1 MNKEDVLNRSED
13 FANID
18 DLLDDNDDDDD
29 EKPKDIIKI
38 EDFLPTEGDDG
49 FDNDCLD
56 HGLTISVPHLRV
68 KDEEDEASPD
78 TGRDKLSVFSSGLL
92 DHLLMGKTELV
103 GAADIP
109 ANLAIEG
116 ITDVNKDDMKR
127 IREQIEKRDL
137 LEGLRAGLGQ
147 RKKKETM
154 MKSRMG
160 DFAVSSSKAKTLA
173 EKRTKLQE
181 DIMRFGVAAIEK
193 LYPRQGR
200 KSVHVKRNSDPRSAY
215 RMKPVPHDMHFEE
228 VEASKILKPYSH
240 SKYIKQ
246 PEYSTVVYI
255 HRKDGLVPLSTLCK
269 ESKTVLS
276 NNVNLLKGR
285 NVRMG
290 KPGHYVRDSGRLLA
304 IGGTR
309 NKNNMNIHIVKVPVF
324 EKDTNKMHLFSID
337 EEFSMFAATAV
348 HNKPSCKVDIRE
360 IKRRKKIKNFEIV
373 EKISQEK
380 SLLDQM
386 MFKLNYR
393 SEDETLGEEG
403 HFNSCMASFKEF
415 RERDMKV
422 KHKVVE
428 TKEND
433 TEDVYKS
440 FHIGQKDYLDS
451 TLSTIEDSQDITE
464 PENEL
469 EESIKEL
476 KDDEVNIGPFSDETS
491 DKSNNLLDQLTVA
504 NKWDSTSK
512 TVVPQDLNLDE
523 CPPLRGYHEG
533 SIKTLV
539 PLPLK
544 LNFDGYTGYDN
555 CDVSACF
562 CKEGECT
569 LGRSK
574 NNSLTEF
581 GTPITGFH
589 SGSQTPSGSKR
600 PQKIAKDLQRVKRAL
615 KTLGVKII
623 EFDEHDDCEDCLKDY
638 CKLGC
643 ICDSL
648 RTKQIPPSHCGKVE
662 CMFSCCCSKEALKYS
677 SCGSRRVNISAAVG
691 ARIQED
697 SQRHMAVE
705 ERKFSNTVV
714 VTASKDAVM
723 LGGRGTRRER
733 KVPQRYQNANTL
745 MLDVTGKEYVEKEV
759 SSESDMEY
767 EEEKQVDEYERLRK
781 SECLIPCTV
790 ILPMVSLPPT
800 CSIWCMYHCQY
811 SCPCYK
817 YKNPLDYAPDV
828 QTGARNVAKRS
839 LGNKFTTGVNRPTRK
854 RRKSGEKEKMEV
866 VKKVAKVTPKQSEDD
881 NREEEEPLLG
891 IEDIDPDW
899 KTVRSSDPQ
908 PHPTPQTSK
917 VQHPATTAG
926 PKYTL
931 RKGHCAR
938 TRGYTIKGSSKTR
951 LPYQPRD
958 QKTDTSDIP
967 EMVEIIS
974 VCDGSQDKNS
984 LEGLTRDGKD
994 KLEVATELSLE
1005 TAPKSSCQY
1014 VRWDLFKTQ
1023 FESGL
1028 VDLWFWVRPGRGRN
1042 MVFLTRGG
1050 EKPYIATAINLRNL
1064 QGSTQNLPSLV
1075 AECIKGVQARDRG
1088 RYTVLESN
1096 GTVWTVRSLL
1106 AIKGEK
1112 EFDLTADCIE
1122 DSEKK
1127 SGKRTETEKV
1137 KVKDGSIK
1145 ISLSEPVQKLPV
1157 GQSLITVV
1165 EGPNQRAMMQVKL
1178 PPTLPSQ
1185 YWSLISVGQGQSSI
1199 QCPDSSLV
1207 LKCAILQQAATL
1219 STATS
1224 TTVRIPIPVGD
1235 QDPSF
1240 GVYAV
1245 PGLKSHVFVG
1255 PFASSEVIA
1264 ETIVDEDDDIV
1275 CLEDDQANVKDEDV
1289 KIIEPKKETD
1299 TEVAEKQR
1307 KRKMLAHNSKMLGQ
1321 VPIVLNNEDDD
1332 DDDIDIVGEFNMKS
1346 KSQAKDLKKQNIKVV
1361 AEKPLPYYK
1370 LKPSEFGKIVMR
1382 QFKRKE
1388 DSGSCIEIKH
1398 KEDGVEK
1405 IFKAFLE
1412 NSGNVILTHPK
1423 YPDHNVI
1430 CPNISSA
1437 KLWLDE
1443 YFESNPE
1450 DEVVFEDPKPL
1461 PAEPPRIKTPPPVL
1475 KRIKTPS
1482 LPSGKSTSNI
1492 ALFLQTK
1499 QQKDEAEL
1507 FYELGHTA
1515 FNNFFQRNVS
1525 RAQILVKAKE
1535 EIETL
1540 EEEGKK
1546 LELGKQALLK
1556 KRSKLFEDF
1565 TKTLNGLPVARKKAA
1580 VIELKELL
1588 KKDKE
1593 ELKTEKVETV
1603 EILEAGP
1610 SASNQPSFY
1619 AGQTPYTDITGIN
1632 TVRADGSILRPM
1644 NAFMLWAKERR
1655 SAMIAQGMSVSQV
1668 SQALSDQWRSLSEV
1682 DRSQFYKEAEHLKN
1696 LHRLQHPNYK
1706 FSPKTVRN
1714 TTTSHSPP
1722 HTYGRLPRSP
1732 PPVSPNQPGD
1742 QPEIVPHAEPN
1753 QPPTHP
1759 HAHIQVPKPL
1769 SQLRSQLLPKH
1780 QSLLLPRP
1788 KLQPRPTPGLI
1799 PVHPQHQGV
1808 LSSQP
1813 IGTTKSKQ
1821 NHFEV
1826 LNIPSRP
1833 NIKISSTFTPRVPHL
1848 AMNQVRRSSVE
1859 EVSFI
1864 SQESSSN
1871 TSQQVLARRESVSQ
1885 LQRRQSVEHIERR
1898 ASTSAEQGDCVEVPG
1913 TLNMQDIPQDAAD
1926 VLGLAVQSSGLEEQE
1941 TREQFYSQQ
1950 KWQEEEEVDRDNDEQ
1965 KDQEGGHQQFVI
1977 QGSKIKQRVQSQEQQ
1992 FIQIGG
1998 DNYQLVEQEDE
2009 QQEEGQQLVLNQEQ
2023 AQQLLYAQQQ
2033 GQQLLLEQEQLMMD
2047 QEEEQQLMLDPSQ
2060 HVFVDE
2066 QGRHVILRPDQ
2077 QMMLQNQQMVQL
2089 EDGQQ
2094 VMQIEEGQEMVQIG
2108 GQQMMQLE
2116 DGQQMVQLESGQQMV
2131 QLEGQDGQRVMV
2143 AYQEHGDLLFQTQ
2156 GEELDME

>member
-1 MNKEDVLNRSED
+1 MDKEDILNKSED

-18 DLLDDNDDDDD
+18 DLLGDNDDED
-29 EKPKDIIKI
+29 EKPKEIIKV
-38 EDFLPTEGDDG
+38 EDFLPPEGDDG
-49 FDNDCLD
+49 FDNDCQQ
-56 HGLTISVPHLRV
+56 HGLTISVPHLRI
-68 KDEEDEASPD
+68 KDEESETTANIS
-78 TGRDKLSVFSSGLL
+78 KEKMSVFSSGLL

-103 GAADIP
+103 GAAEIP
-109 ANLAIEG
+109 TNLAKEG
-116 ITDVNKDDMKR
+116 ITDINKDMEK
-127 IREQIEKRDL
+127 ISEQIEERDI

-147 RKKKETM
+147 KKKTE
-154 MKSRMG
+154 MKMRMRMG
-160 DFAVSSSKAKTLA
+160 NFAVSSAKAKTLA
-173 EKRTKLQE
+173 EKRSKLQE
-181 DIMRFGVAAIEK
+181 DILKFGVAAIEK

-200 KSVHVKRNSDPRSAY
+200 KSTNTRRTSDTRSAY

-228 VEASKILKPYSH
+228 VEASKIIRPYSH

-246 PEYSTVVYI
+246 PEYSSVVYI

-269 ESKTVLS
+269 ESKTVIS

-285 NVRMG
+285 NARMG
-290 KPGHYVRDSGRLLA
+290 KPGHYVRDKDRLVA
-304 IGGTR
+304 IGGSR
-309 NKNNMNIHIVKVPVF
+309 NKHNLNIQIVKVPVF
-324 EKDTNKMHLFSID
+324 EKETNKLPLFSLDD
-337 EEFSMFAATAV
+337 EYAEFAASAV
-348 HNKPSCKVDIRE
+348 HNKPSGKVDIRE
-360 IKRRKKIKNFEIV
+360 IKRKKKMKNLEIA
-373 EKISQEK
+373 EKISQKK
-380 SLLDQM
+380 SFIDQM
-386 MFKLNYR
+386 MFKLNYKA
-393 SEDETLGEEG
+393 EEELLDDES
-403 HFNSCMASFKEF
+403 HFSSCMASFKEF
-415 RERDMKV
+415 RERDMTV

-433 TEDVYKS
+433 SEDIYKS
-440 FHIGQKDYLDS
+440 FHIGQKDYLDG
-451 TLSTIEDSQDITE
+451 TLSTLDESQDLS
-464 PENEL
+464 EL
-469 EESIKEL
+469 ENDLEGPMKEP
-476 KDDEVNIGPFSDETS
+476 KNEDVNIDSS
-491 DKSNNLLDQLTVA
+491 DKTDTIDASLTVA
-504 NKWDSTSK
+504 NKWDSTPK
-512 TVVPQDLNLDE
+512 TVVPQDMNLDE

-555 CDVSACF
+555 CDVSGCF
-562 CKEGECT
+562 CKEGETT

-581 GTPITGFH
+581 GTPVTGFH
-589 SGSQTPSGSKR
+589 SGSQTPSGSKMR

-623 EFDEHDDCEDCLKDY
+623 EFDEHDDCMDCLKDY
-638 CKLGC
+638 CKFGC

-781 SECLIPCTV
+781 AECLIPCTV

-800 CSIWCMYHCQY
+800 CSVWCMYHGQY

-828 QTGARNVAKRS
+828 ETGARNVAKRT
-839 LGNKFTTGVNRPTRK
+839 LGNKFTTGVSRPTRK
-854 RRKSGEKEKMEV
+854 RKKSGEKEKVDVIKKAGKISAKLSENDHHEV
-866 VKKVAKVTPKQSEDD
+866 
-881 NREEEEPLLG
+881 EEPLLG

-899 KTVRSSDPQ
+899 ETRPRSKLSTSPQ
-908 PHPTPQTSK
+908 PST
-917 VQHPATTAG
+917 VQHPSTTAA

-931 RKGHCAR
+931 RKGQSAR
-938 TRGYTIKGSSKTR
+938 TRGFTIKGSSKTR
-951 LPYQPRD
+951 LPYHPKD
-958 QKTDTSDIP
+958 QKKMDNSDLP

-974 VCDGSQDKNS
+974 VSDDSPDKNTDMGPAR
-984 LEGLTRDGKD
+984 EGKD
-994 KLEVATELSLE
+994 KLEVATELSVE
-1005 TAPKSSCQY
+1005 IAPKSSCQY

-1028 VDLWFWVRPGRGRN
+1028 VDLWFWVRPGRGKN
-1042 MVFLTRGG
+1042 MVFLTKGG

-1075 AECIKGVQARDRG
+1075 AECVKGVQARDRG

-1096 GTVWTVRSLL
+1096 GTVWTVKSLL

-1112 EFDLTADCIE
+1112 ELGLSTDCIE
-1122 DSEKK
+1122 DVDKKTVRKTEAEKL
-1127 SGKRTETEKV
+1127 

-1165 EGPNQRAMMQVKL
+1165 EGPTQRAMMQVKL

-1255 PFASSEVIA
+1255 PFASNEAVA
-1264 ETIVDEDDDIV
+1264 ETIEDDDDEIV
-1275 CLEDDQANVKDEDV
+1275 CLEDDKENVKDEDV
-1289 KIIEPKKETD
+1289 KIIEPKKEKD
-1299 TEVAEKQR
+1299 NEKEVLEKQR
-1307 KRKMLAHNSKMLGQ
+1307 KNKMLLHNTKMLGQ
-1321 VPIVLNNEDDD
+1321 VPTVMDDEDGDDD
-1332 DDDIDIVGEFNMKS
+1332 VDIVKVIVKT
-1346 KSQAKDLKKQNIKVV
+1346 KSQAKDLKKQNVKAVTD
-1361 AEKPLPYYK
+1361 KPLPYYK
-1370 LKPSEFGKIVMR
+1370 LKPSEFGKIVMG
-1382 QFKRKE
+1382 QSKRNE

-1398 KEDGVEK
+1398 KKGDVED

-1412 NSGNVILTHPK
+1412 NNGKVILTHPK
-1423 YPDHNVI
+1423 YPDHDVI

-1437 KLWLDE
+1437 KSWLDE
-1443 YFESNPE
+1443 YFESSASNPE
-1450 DEVVFEDPKPL
+1450 EEVVFEDPEPL

-1525 RAQILVKAKE
+1525 RAQILVKAHD
-1535 EIETL
+1535 EIKTL

-1588 KKDKE
+1588 KRDKE
-1593 ELKTEKVETV
+1593 QLKASKVETV
-1603 EILEAGP
+1603 EILESGP
-1610 SASNQPSFY
+1610 SCSNVSNSNQSQQHSLYP
-1619 AGQTPYTDITGIN
+1619 GQTPYTDITGIK

-1655 SAMIAQGMSVSQV
+1655 ATMIAKGLSVSQV
-1668 SQALSDQWRSLSEV
+1668 SQALSDQWRSLSEA
-1682 DRSQFYKEAEHLKN
+1682 DRAQFYKEAEHLKN
-1696 LHRLQHPNYK
+1696 LHRLQHPDYK
-1706 FSPKTVRN
+1706 FSPRTVRN
-1714 TTTSHSPP
+1714 TTTPHSPP
-1722 HTYGRLPRSP
+1722 PAYLLQSRSP

-1742 QPEIVPHAEPN
+1742 QPEVIQHPEPN

-1769 SQLRSQLLPKH
+1769 SQLRGQTLPKH

-1788 KLQPRPTPGLI
+1788 KAHTRPTPGLI
-1799 PVHPQHQGV
+1799 PVQPIHHGV
-1808 LSSQP
+1808 ISSQQSV
-1813 IGTTKSKQ
+1813 TKSKST
-1821 NHFEV
+1821 HFEV

-1848 AMNQVRRSSVE
+1848 SMTQGSRTEVE
-1859 EVSFI
+1859 EVRFI
-1864 SQESSSN
+1864 NQGGD
-1871 TSQQVLARRESVSQ
+1871 RRASVAQ
-1885 LQRRQSVEHIERR
+1885 LQRRQSVEHVDNR
-1898 ASTSAEQGDCVEVPG
+1898 ASIEEVEAGGSGDGLTSG

-1926 VLGLAVQSSGLEEQE
+1926 VLGLAVQSSGLEEQQE
-1941 TREQFYSQQ
+1941 AGGQFYSQQ
-1950 KWQEEEEVDRDNDEQ
+1950 SWQEEGQVDRENEQ
-1965 KDQEGGHQQFVI
+1965 QKEQEEGHQQFVI
-1977 QGSKIKQRVQSQEQQ
+1977 QGGKIRQRVHSQEQQ

-2023 AQQLLYAQQQ
+2023 AQQLLLAQQQ
-2033 GQQLLLEQEQLMMD
+2033 GQQLLLEQEQLMLE
-2047 QEEEQQLMLDPSQ
+2047 QEEGQQLLLDPNQ

-2066 QGRHVILRPDQ
+2066 QGRQVILSPDQ

-2094 VMQIEEGQEMVQIG
+2094 VMHLEEGEQMVQMG
-2108 GQQMMQLE
+2108 GQQLMQLE

-2156 GEELDME
+2156 GEDLDME